1 MNYTP
6 FLRAVARLKAYSPL
20 AEMMSRELRLRCS
33 ITARKLAAHHKRSG
47 PFRVVFCGVFSSG
60 KTSLINTLLRSGGV
74 LPTGI
79 CPITK
84 VITHI
89 RYGPELTCACIQD
102 GQRKRLDAET
112 ALRVVRGECAVPGGG
127 SEIFIE
133 MPAEILKENVE
144 FLDTPG
150 FEDEMGGRLEEMTRS
165 AIAAADF
172 AVVCC
177 SAAQLGKLFERGF
190 LEETDRCMGN
200 FCMVVSRMDHLNTE
214 QDRQD
219 VAKKAEALMGGRGN
233 AAGIRGCTGRYFLT
247 SMEPHRR
254 DLGGFGRYISAIFRS
269 AQAKALIRRS
279 TDDVCVASCTD
290 ELKLFLNA
298 HLEQL
303 VSSYEQLEEENR
315 QEIEEAE
322 QEAEMERLK
331 FQNTASDAWAAAN
344 TFAEHR
350 TEEYSRQVRGLAVPA
365 SFKDE
370 AEILA
375 REVLSGLIDDIAQ
388 YGADRGIAPRGKIRA
403 SLQRGCGE
411 IAIPEPQGHWV
422 QNRGIVAC
430 TLITALSFLVLEPE
444 LDDGYD
450 WEYYDFHEPAVRAV
464 RSGPMEQVL
473 GQWRQFL
480 QDIQNML
487 DAVSIDEDPVLLD
500 QMSNLAGEIRQCT
513 EIRELLRHVGMSP
526 DR

>member
-1 MNYTP
+1 MNYAP
-6 FLRAVARLKAYSPL
+6 FLQAAARLKAYPSL
-20 AEMMSRELRLRCS
+20 AEMTSRELRIRCA
-33 ITARKLAAHHKRSG
+33 ITARKLAAHHKRNG

-102 GQRKRLDAET
+102 GQRRRLDAET

-150 FEDEMGGRLEEMTRS
+150 FEDEMGGKLEEMTRS
-165 AIAAADF
+165 AVAAADF

-190 LEETDRCMGN
+190 LEETDRCTGN

-219 VAKKAEALMGGRGN
+219 VAKKAESLMKDRGN
-233 AAGIRGCTGRYFLT
+233 AAGIMGCTGRFFLT

-254 DLGGFGRYISAIFRS
+254 DLGGFGRYIFAILRS

-290 ELKLFLNA
+290 ELKLLLDA

-303 VSSYEQLEEENR
+303 ISSYELLEEENR

-322 QEAEMERLK
+322 QEAEMESLK

-350 TEEYSRQVRGLAVPA
+350 TEEFGRRVCGLDVPA
-365 SFKDE
+365 SFKAK

-375 REVLSGLIDDIAQ
+375 REVLAGLMDDIAQ

-403 SLQRGCGE
+403 ALQSGCGE
-411 IAIPEPQGHWV
+411 IAVPEPEGHWV
-422 QNRGIVAC
+422 RNRGIVAR
-430 TLITALSFLVLEPE
+430 TLITTLSILVLEPE
-444 LDDGYD
+444 LDDGCD
-450 WEYYDFHEPAVRAV
+450 WEYFDFHEPAVQAV
-464 RSGPMEQVL
+464 RSGPVERVL

-480 QDIQNML
+480 RDIQSRL
-487 DAVSIDEDPVLLD
+487 DAVSIDDDPVLLD
-500 QMSNLAGEIRQCT
+500 QLSDLDREIRQCA
-513 EIRELLRHVGMSP
+513 EIRELLRRVEMSP
-526 DR
+526 GR